1 MISGY
6 NTDVRHGSLVF
17 HVQTEDKG
25 LDNPVIESL
34 VYVGGRVLAAKRA
47 PYGDLLAQGK
57 TLEEIAERMELQH
70 RTIIAAIKQG
80 RFDGKVEGLLGP
92 RSTAPQPIAA
102 SATQNTPVAHAP
114 TSLSATATG
123 QQAPSPRLDD
133 TAAALEPTEV
143 EDFLAATRITESER
157 TLDQVILEYLSSEA
171 AQEQLLLSV
180 EGEPALISGSASR
193 VVLRATS
200 SRSGQPVTGAQ
211 VDVKLIS
218 TVAEART
225 LASGATDDGGGVQL
239 SFLIPNLGSGSSALI
254 FTAQS
259 GIGMAELKHLL

>member
-1 MISGY
+1 MIPGY
-6 NTDVRHGSLVF
+6 NTDVRHGDTVF

-25 LDNPVIESL
+25 MDNPLIESL

-47 PYGDLLAQGK
+47 PYADLLAQGK

-80 RFDGKVEGLLGP
+80 RFDEKVQGLLAG
-92 RSTAPQPIAA
+92 RSTAPQRAVGATTHSTPPPMAA
-102 SATQNTPVAHAP
+102 TPPPPAPGTTSSRLDETAANAAP
-114 TSLSATATG
+114 TE
-123 QQAPSPRLDD
+123 
-133 TAAALEPTEV
+133 LEDV
-143 EDFLAATRITESER
+143 LASTRITESER

-180 EGEPALISGSASR
+180 EGEPAFITGAASR
-193 VVLRATS
+193 VFLRTTS

-225 LASGATDDGGGVQL
+225 LASGATDDVGGVQL
-239 SFLIPNLGSGSSALI
+239 SFLIPNLGSGSAALI